1 MVIDTSKASS
11 KMLLPTLI
19 LLRKTKTN
27 KQTNKKPQK
36 KQQTK
41 PNTVRLERGLM
52 GKALDTQLRKPR
64 FLS

>member
-1 MVIDTSKASS
+1 
-11 KMLLPTLI
+11 MLLPTLI